1 MTNQPNSQT
10 NPVSAQDP
18 QLATLFAEAL
28 PSAERDLAARYA
40 PILCFDR
47 REPFLPLAGGVT
59 LFRQDGESPSFPRRI
74 ELSPPGQPPATL
86 AIEYA
91 IWWDW
96 DIQHLYELE
105 HVWVYVDG
113 QGRVVRVEASWHGG
127 YHEMAQDGQ
136 PSLRHGQ
143 ARVYSEPGK
152 HAFAPTPDWFRR
164 RWQAQK
170 RHASDALA
178 GAGGV
183 WVTPLFEEELRDQRT
198 PENNTLVRTYLLRQ
212 AFQPSWDFSQEF
224 RLQPD
229 QLVPWPALAQWI
241 PQRVRWWLD
250 RLHREIPA
258 GEYRPLRLRSASI
271 PGDPGRAGRA
281 RGGQNGESLEGLR
294 ARLDPRVDALHVPVR
309 ATADGQAIVRDGALV
324 QDLDGRGVMVH
335 QASLAQLQAL
345 DAPGRA
351 SLLLLEQVLE
361 LSRQE
366 DVGLYLEILD
376 GEAIPAIVQAY
387 DRYDLVHRAIL
398 GSFRADWLAALRDQ
412 LPRAATALL
421 FDTVQVDAVALAQAV
436 GADYVHPRWEG
447 KAQASRLLTPE
458 WLARVR
464 DAGLGVIAWPESRPE
479 EAARL
484 ERLGVD
490 GLYLAG

>member
-1 MTNQPNSQT
+1 MTNERNSQT
-10 NPVSAQDP
+10 NPFPIQDP
-18 QLATLFAEAL
+18 QLAALFAEAL
-28 PSAERDLAARYA
+28 PLEDRELAARYA

-47 REPFLPLAGGVT
+47 HEPFLPLAGGVT

-74 ELSPPGQPPATL
+74 ELSPPGQPRASL

-105 HVWVYVDG
+105 HVWVYVGDRG
-113 QGRVVRVEASWHGG
+113 QVVRVEASWHGG
-127 YHEMAQDGQ
+127 YHEMVQDGQ
-136 PSLRHGQ
+136 PSLRDGQ

-152 HAFAPTPDWFRR
+152 HAFAPTPEWFRR

-183 WVTPLFEEELRDQRT
+183 WVTPLFEDALRGQRT
-198 PENNTLVRTYLLRQ
+198 PENNTLVRTYLTRQ
-212 AFQPSWDFSQEF
+212 AFQPSWEFSQEF
-224 RLQPD
+224 RLQAD
-229 QLVPWPALAQWI
+229 QLVPWPTLAQWI

-250 RLHREIPA
+250 RLRQEIPA
-258 GEYRPLRLRSASI
+258 GEYRSLRIRQATAMPS
-271 PGDPGRAGRA
+271 
-281 RGGQNGESLEGLR
+281 QEGESLEGLR

-309 ATADGQAIVRDGALV
+309 ATGDGQAIVRDGALV
-324 QDLDGRGVMVH
+324 RDANGQDIRVR
-335 QASLAQLQAL
+335 QATLAQLQDL
-345 DAPGRA
+345 DRLGQV
-351 SLLLLEQVLE
+351 SLLLLDQVLE

-366 DVGLYLEILD
+366 DVGLYLEIRD
-376 GEAIPAIVQAY
+376 AGAIPAIVRAY
-387 DRYDLVHRAIL
+387 ERYDLVHRAIL
-398 GSFRADWLAALRDQ
+398 GSFRADWLAAVRDQ
-412 LPRAATALL
+412 LPGAVTALL
-421 FDTVQVDAVALAQAV
+421 FDAVQVDAVALAQAV

-447 KAQASRLLTPE
+447 QAQASWLLTPE

-464 DAGLGVIAWPESRPE
+464 EAGLGVIAWPEPRPE